1 MKLKFNKYTIISSQ
15 YASNKYDLLENTGR
29 LDKDGKEVCSPIS
42 YGMTFDHVVKKIARG
57 ELTDVNFDGISEM
70 FLTFENKINEI
81 IDEFKRNLK

>member
-1 MKLKFNKYTIISSQ
+1 MELKFNKYIVASSQ

-29 LDKDGKEVCSPIS
+29 LDKDGKEVCLPIS
-42 YGMTFDHVVKKIARG
+42 YGMTFNHVVKKIARG
-57 ELTDVNFDGISEM
+57 ELTDVKFDNISEM